1 MQQVNLT
8 PLLSFELFLAWLS
21 TLKSILQPTKMPV
34 TSPGRRCHSSGRAGR
49 MKPR

>member
-34 TSPGRRCHSSGRAGR
+34 TSPGRRVPFIC
-49 MKPR
+49 PRRPDGT